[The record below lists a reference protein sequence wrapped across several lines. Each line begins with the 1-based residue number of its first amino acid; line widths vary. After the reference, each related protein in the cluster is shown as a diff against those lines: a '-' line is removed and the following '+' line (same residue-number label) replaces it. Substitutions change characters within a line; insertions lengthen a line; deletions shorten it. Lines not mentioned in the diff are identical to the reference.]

1 MVSTFSYI
9 GFRMKIPV
17 NSIEIPG
24 WIVELCVDW
33 HGGLRDM
40 LYAVASTGGLTL
52 GEGYKAHDERRKE
65 EVYLAIWRDF
75 SYDMDYAARIAH
87 MCAHSEAEKLA
98 LASEWVDAIVV
109 ELCAVYGFEG

>member
-1 MVSTFSYI
+1 
-9 GFRMKIPV
+9 MKEIPV

-24 WIVELCVDW
+24 WIVELCKGW

-52 GEGYKAHDERRKE
+52 GKIYEACDNERRKE
-65 EVYLAIWRDF
+65 AYHAIWRDF

-87 MCAHSEAEKLA
+87 RVAHNDAEDLA
-98 LASEWVDAIVV
+98 LASEWVDTIVD
-109 ELCAVYGFEG
+109 ELYTVYGLED